1 MYVIHIKEKLVK
13 NKQKC
18 YKYNTTNKNY
28 EFTSGKHNKNKKK
41 TKASYHQDLNYCSLK
56 NC

>member
-1 MYVIHIKEKLVK
+1 MK

-28 EFTSGKHNKNKKK
+28 EFTSGEHGRNKKK
-41 TKASYHQDLNYCSLK
+41 TKESYHQIPLVNWA
-56 NC
+56 